1 MGMGTQPPGLINGK
15 YGFPLIVIRG
25 ILDQLI
31 IKCVFVVYLIEILLI
46 KFVRLFKYETYIC
59 SWTFIEKFCLVQE

>member
-31 IKCVFVVYLIEILLI
+31 IKCVFFVCLIEILLI
-46 KFVRLFKYETYIC
+46 KFVRLFKYESYIF
-59 SWTFIEKFCLVQE
+59 SSTI